1 MIWLLFTIGS
11 FITGTL
17 QVVRA
22 AVVTVSSLFA
32 LLAAIRAYRAA
43 LNQS

>member
-1 MIWLLFTIGS
+1 MIWLLVTIGS

-17 QVVRA
+17 QVIRIA
-22 AVVTVSSLFA
+22 IATTSALFA

-43 LNQS
+43 LKQS

>member
-11 FITGTL
+11 FVTGTL

-22 AVVTVSSLFA
+22 AVTTLSVLLA